1 MKANNVMK
9 LFLCR
14 YGMVLSIL
22 VCFGFHPMLAQSD
35 FIFTGKVTEAASG
48 EPIIGATVRLNI
60 SNANFGTATDLNGNY
75 QFTANIAPGSY
86 QLVAS
91 YVGFKEQVMTVDVG
105 SANEV
110 STDFALGTDILQLDE
125 IVVTGASVATSR
137 KQLGNAISTLN
148 NDDIEN
154 SGAIAVDQALSG
166 KISGALVQQNSGD
179 PAGGISIRLRGAST
193 ISGSSDPLY
202 IIDGVL
208 VNNSSNQLVDL
219 GGNQPEPLVG
229 YQPQRYRTH

>member
-105 SANEV
+105 SAHEV
-110 STDFALGTDILQLDE
+110 STDFALGTD
-125 IVVTGASVATSR
+125 R
-137 KQLGNAISTLN
+137 HR
-148 NDDIEN
+148 
-154 SGAIAVDQALSG
+154 GAIEAVSAKACGNPGRGSCADAKTPSKALCQHTRPVRQAG
-166 KISGALVQQNSGD
+166 HRAVGVK
-179 PAGGISIRLRGAST
+179 RLRKRLRSARGCT
-193 ISGSSDPLY
+193 SS
-202 IIDGVL
+202 IFCARHCTAGW
-208 VNNSSNQLVDL
+208 S
-219 GGNQPEPLVG
+219 
-229 YQPQRYRTH
+229 